1 MMREFLYLAMGIA
14 GWLNVFM
21 GVYFLVN
28 NDGKAPSYLIIGYGT
43 IILALLLEN

>member
-1 MMREFLYLAMGIA
+1 MRESLYLAMNIA

-21 GVYFLVN
+21 GGYFLVN
-28 NDGKAPSYLIIGYGT
+28 KDHRKAPSYLIIGYGT